1 MKRMLILTALM
12 LMLPLYALAVV
23 TVPASVTEV
32 GDEAFADTAID
43 ALIVPATVTRVGAG
57 VLKGTDAAYIY
68 LNGAYTILADEGG
81 AAFVFGPEA
90 SQANWMD
97 NFYDAAKLV
106 NNGGL
111 YYYVTDTAQPLCPK
125 DPGSLSGSMT
135 IPKLLN
141 GVPVTTAAKLYLT
154 GSGVNEVRLPTYLG
168 SVSGVN
174 TVSYDTMFLTAPAAD
189 VAEAP
194 AGSYIT
200 WTTSIDGA
208 YGDVIYT
215 WVFDVDGTVTTATT
229 SEPHITYAP
238 LTEGKCTVN
247 VTATDA
253 VGDRATASGGQV
265 TLTEA
270 QRTYRALLVGNS
282 YPGESI
288 ALDGPMTDL
297 NAMKTVLNTMSGTP
311 YKITT
316 ARNVTASGLQAA
328 IATAFSG
335 AEPSDVSLFY
345 YGGHGTPEGALVGT
359 KNTTLSVYGLRSALQ
374 KIPGTKI
381 VLLDCCYSG
390 SAIGRSVASPSAFNR
405 AIINALSSASR
416 SEVNLED
423 QGYIV
428 LTSCSQEQTS
438 TTVTADG
445 SHHWGAFT
453 YALCY
458 GSGYDEWNQ
467 IPLGT
472 LPADT
477 NGNGAI
483 TLGEA
488 HRGVQE
494 RINYLKSLLPLEQAT
509 QYYGDT
515 SFVLWK
521 K

>member
-12 LMLPLYALAVV
+12 LLLPLCALAVV
-23 TVPASVTEV
+23 TLPANVTEV

-43 ALIVPATVTRVGAG
+43 ALIVPAAVKRVGAG
-57 VLKGTDAAYIY
+57 VLRGTDAAYIY
-68 LNGAYTILADEGG
+68 LYGATTILADEGG
-81 AAFVFGPEA
+81 AAFVFGPES

-97 NFYDAAKLV
+97 NFYDAARLV
-106 NNGGL
+106 NHGGL
-111 YYYVTDTAQPLCPK
+111 YYYVTDTAQPLCAK
-125 DPGSLSGSMT
+125 DPGSMSGSVT

-141 GVPVTTAAKLYLT
+141 GVPVTTAEKLYLNGT
-154 GSGVNEVRLPTYLG
+154 GVNEVRLPTYLG
-168 SVSGVN
+168 SVSGVR
-174 TVSYDTMFLTAPAAD
+174 TVNYDTMFLTAPMAD
-189 VAEAP
+189 VTEAP
-194 AGSYIT
+194 AGSSIT
-200 WTTSIDGA
+200 WTTGIDGA
-208 YGDVIYT
+208 YGDVTYT

-238 LTEGKCTVN
+238 LTEGSCTVS

-253 VGDRATASGGQV
+253 VGDRASASGGQV
-265 TLTEA
+265 TLTTA
-270 QRTYRALLVGNS
+270 KRTYRALLVGNS

-359 KNTTLSVYGLRSALQ
+359 KDTTPSVYGLRSALQ

-390 SAIGRSVASPSAFNR
+390 TSIGRSTARPSSFNR
-405 AIINALSSASR
+405 AIISALSSASR
-416 SEVNLED
+416 SPVNLED

-428 LTSCSQEQTS
+428 LTSCRSDQTS
-438 TTVTADG
+438 ISLTDG
-445 SHHWGAFT
+445 VVSWGVFT
-453 YALCY
+453 YGLCY
-458 GSGYDEWNQ
+458 GSGYDEWKQ
-467 IPLGT
+467 VSLGR
-472 LPADT
+472 LPADA

-488 HRGVQE
+488 YRGVQE
-494 RINYLKSLLPLEQAT
+494 RVSYLNSIMPIDQAT

-515 SFVLWK
+515 AFVLWAK
-521 K
+521 

>member
-12 LMLPLYALAVV
+12 LLLPLCALAVV
-23 TVPASVTEV
+23 TVPSSVTEV

-43 ALIVPATVTRVGAG
+43 ALIVPSAVTRVGAG
-57 VLKGTDAAYIY
+57 VLRGTDAAYIY
-68 LNGAYTILADEGG
+68 LNGANTILADEGG

-97 NFYDAAKLV
+97 NFYDAARLV
-106 NNGGL
+106 NHGGL

-125 DPGSLSGSMT
+125 DPGGLSGSVT

-154 GSGVNEVRLPTYLG
+154 GSGVNEVQLPTYLG

-174 TVSYDTMFLTAPAAD
+174 TVNYDTMFLTSPVAD
-189 VAEAP
+189 VTEAP

-200 WTTSIDGA
+200 WTTGIDGA
-208 YGDVIYT
+208 YGDVTYT
-215 WVFDVDGTVTTATT
+215 WIFDVDGTVTTATT
-229 SEPHITYAP
+229 SEPSITYAP
-238 LTEGKCTVN
+238 LTEGSCTVS

-265 TLTEA
+265 TLTTA
-270 QRTYRALLVGNS
+270 KRTYRALLVGNS
-282 YPGESI
+282 YPGESC

-297 NAMKTVLNTMSGTP
+297 GAVRTVLNSMSGTP

-316 ARNVTASGLQAA
+316 ARNVTASGIQAS

-335 AEPSDVSLFY
+335 AEPNDVSLFY
-345 YGGHGTPEGALVGT
+345 FSGHGTPQGALVGT
-359 KNTTLSVYGLRSALQ
+359 NDTSLSVYGLRNALQ

-390 SAIGRSVASPSAFNR
+390 TSIGRSTASPSSFNR
-405 AIINALSSASR
+405 AIISALSSASR

-428 LTSCSQEQTS
+428 LTACSQTELSNTL
-438 TTVTADG
+438 TTGDG
-445 SHHWGAFT
+445 HYWGAFT
-453 YALCY
+453 YGLCY

-467 IPLGT
+467 VSLGRM
-472 LPADT
+472 PADA

-494 RINYLKSLLPLEQAT
+494 RINYLSSMAPLAQST

-515 SFVLWK
+515 SFVLWAK
-521 K
+521 

>member
-1 MKRMLILTALM
+1 MKRMLIFTALL
-12 LMLPLYALAVV
+12 LMLPLCALAVV
-23 TVPASVTEV
+23 TVPSSVTEV

-43 ALIVPATVTRVGAG
+43 ALIVPATVKRVGAG
-57 VLKGTDAAYIY
+57 VLRGTDAAYIY
-68 LNGAYTILADEGG
+68 LNGAATILADEGG

-97 NFYDAAKLV
+97 NFYDSAKLV
-106 NNGGL
+106 NHGGL
-111 YYYVTDTAQPLCPK
+111 YYDVTDTAQPLCPK
-125 DPGSLSGSMT
+125 DPGGLSGSVT

-141 GVPVTTAAKLYLT
+141 GVPVTTASKLYLT
-154 GSGVNEVRLPTYLG
+154 GTGVSEVRLPTYLG

-174 TVSYDTMFLTAPAAD
+174 TVNYDTMSLTAPAAD
-189 VAEAP
+189 ASEAP
-194 AGSYIT
+194 AGTYIT
-200 WTTSIDGA
+200 WTTTIDGA

-215 WVFDVDGTVTTATT
+215 WVFDVDGTVYTATST
-229 SEPHITYAP
+229 EPSITYAP
-238 LTEGKCTVN
+238 LTEGNCIVS

-253 VGDRATASGGQV
+253 VGDRASASGGQV
-265 TLTEA
+265 TLTA
-270 QRTYRALLVGNS
+270 AKRTYRALLVGNS
-282 YPGESI
+282 YPGESA

-297 NAMKTVLNTMSGTP
+297 GAMRTVLNSMPGTP

-316 ARNVTASGLQAA
+316 ARNVTASGMQAS

-335 AEPSDVSLFY
+335 AQPNDVSLFY
-345 YGGHGTPEGALVGT
+345 FSGHGTPQGALVGT
-359 KNTTLSVYGLRSALQ
+359 NSTSLSVYGLRNALQ

-390 SAIGRSVASPSAFNR
+390 SSIGRSTASPSAFNR
-405 AIINALSSASR
+405 AIISALSSASR

-428 LTSCSQEQTS
+428 LTSCSQTETS
-438 TTVTADG
+438 NSLTAGDD
-445 SHHWGAFT
+445 HYWGAFT
-453 YALCY
+453 YSLCY

-467 IPLGT
+467 VSLGRM
-472 LPADT
+472 PADA

-494 RINYLKSLLPLEQAT
+494 RINYLSSMAPLSQST

-515 SFVLWK
+515 SFVLWAK
-521 K
+521 

>member
-1 MKRMLILTALM
+1 MKRVLIFTALL
-12 LMLPLYALAVV
+12 LMLPLCALAVV

-43 ALIVPATVTRVGAG
+43 ALIVPASVKSVGAG
-57 VLKGTDAAYIY
+57 VLNGTDAAYIY
-68 LNGAYTILADEGG
+68 LNGASTTLADDGG
-81 AAFVFGPEA
+81 AAFVFGPA
-90 SQANWMD
+90 SSPAKGLD
-97 NFYDAAKLV
+97 NFYDSARLV
-106 NNGGL
+106 TNSGL
-111 YYYVTDTAQPLCPK
+111 YYYVTDTAQPLCAK
-125 DPGSLSGSMT
+125 DPGGTSGSVT
-135 IPKLLN
+135 IPKLLD
-141 GVPVTTAAKLYLT
+141 GVPVTTADKLYLT
-154 GSGVNEVRLPTYLG
+154 GTGVTEVRLPTYLG
-168 SVSGVN
+168 AIGGVN
-174 TVSYDTMFLTAPAAD
+174 TVNYATMFLTAPAAD
-189 VAEAP
+189 VSEAP
-194 AGSYIT
+194 AGSYVT
-200 WTTSIDGA
+200 WTTSIEGA

-229 SEPHITYAP
+229 AEPSITYAP
-238 LTEGKCTVN
+238 MAEGSCTVT

-253 VGDRATASGGQV
+253 MGDRASATGGQV

-288 ALDGPMTDL
+288 ALDGPLTDL
-297 NAMKTVLNTMSGTP
+297 NAMRTVLNSMSGTP

-316 ARNVTASGLQAA
+316 ARNVTASGMQAS

-335 AEPSDVSLFY
+335 AKPSDVSLFY
-345 YGGHGTPEGALVGT
+345 FSGHGTSAGALVGT
-359 KNTTLSVYGLRSALQ
+359 GNTSLSVYGLRNALQ

-390 SAIGRSVASPSAFNR
+390 TAIARSTASPSAFNR
-405 AIINALSSASR
+405 AIISALSSASR

-428 LTSCSQEQTS
+428 LTSCSQEQLSTS
-438 TTVTADG
+438 LTADG

-458 GSGYDEWNQ
+458 GSGYDEWNRVS
-467 IPLGT
+467 LGR
-472 LPADT
+472 LPADS

-494 RINYLKSLLPLEQAT
+494 RISYLSSLAPIEQAT

-515 SFVLWK
+515 SFVLWAK
-521 K
+521 

>member
-1 MKRMLILTALM
+1 MKRMLILTALL
-12 LMLPLYALAVV
+12 LMLPLCALAVV
-23 TVPASVTEV
+23 TLPASITEV

-43 ALIVPATVTRVGAG
+43 ALIVPAAVKRLGAG
-57 VLKGTDAAYIY
+57 VLNGTDAAYIY
-68 LNGAYTILADEGG
+68 LNGASTTLVDDGG

-90 SQANWMD
+90 SQASWLD

-106 NNGGL
+106 NHGGL
-111 YYYVTDTAQPLCPK
+111 YYYVNGTAQPLCAK
-125 DPGSLSGSMT
+125 DPGGLSGSVT
-135 IPKLLN
+135 IPKLLD
-141 GVPVTTAAKLYLT
+141 GVPVTTADKLYLT
-154 GSGVNEVRLPTYLG
+154 GTGVTEVRLPTYLG
-168 SVSGVN
+168 SISGVN
-174 TVSYDTMFLTAPAAD
+174 TVNYATMFLTAPVAD
-189 VAEAP
+189 AAEAP

-208 YGDVIYT
+208 YSDVIYT
-215 WVFDVDGTVTTATT
+215 WVFDVDGTVTTATST
-229 SEPHITYAP
+229 EPSITYAP
-238 LTEGKCTVN
+238 LTEGSCTVT

-253 VGDRATASGGQV
+253 VGDRASASGGQV

-297 NAMKTVLNTMSGTP
+297 GAVRTVLNAMSGTP

-316 ARNVTASGLQAA
+316 ARNVTASGMQAS

-335 AEPSDVSLFY
+335 AQPNDVSLFY
-345 YGGHGTPEGALVGT
+345 FSGHGTSEGALVGT
-359 KNTTLSVYGLRSALQ
+359 NNTTLSVYGLRNALQ

-390 SAIGRSVASPSAFNR
+390 SSIGRSTASPSSFNR
-405 AIINALSSASR
+405 AIISALSSASR
-416 SEVNLED
+416 SSVNLED

-428 LTSCSQEQTS
+428 LTSCSQTELSNTL
-438 TTVTADG
+438 TAGDG
-445 SHHWGAFT
+445 HYWGAFT

-467 IPLGT
+467 VSLGR
-472 LPADT
+472 LPADA

-494 RINYLKSLLPLEQAT
+494 RINYLSSIAPLSQST

-515 SFVLWK
+515 SFVLWAK
-521 K
+521 